1 MTTDLVDRL
10 EEELR
15 RHLLGELPADPSGEL
30 AAQDLRGLLIVHA
43 NWRARRVSPRPRC
56 VHRSTEL
63 GMSPGGSEHRAAI
76 GAIAADIE
84 AGNDLNPRLSR
95 RIDSA
100 YVPVA
105 DRPSR
110 SMPDRGDLDL
120 RHDLDLLLAD
130 WGIHHFHLSTRM
142 RGGRARRTRD
152 LLFAAFRSADA
163 YLIGV
168 YPHGDWAPID
178 AIRTVVRNWPDAGIV
193 HGSRFVLG
201 LATPVRDDDRLGMR
215 AAGINAPIEI
225 DGTVYLPPGL
235 SGAGSPLG
243 AADWAN
249 RVMDGLLDLRRSI
262 ADNPTHLREF
272 LPGGGAACDS
282 EPDWQ
287 PLITQDQFG
296 FVDRRSDIFLTCG
309 SLPP

>member
-1 MTTDLVDRL
+1 M
-10 EEELR
+10 
-15 RHLLGELPADPSGEL
+15 
-30 AAQDLRGLLIVHA
+30 
-43 NWRARRVSPRPRC
+43 SPR
-56 VHRSTEL
+56 S
-63 GMSPGGSEHRAAI
+63 SEHRGAI
-76 GAIAADIE
+76 DAIAADIE

-95 RIDSA
+95 WIDSA

-105 DRPSR
+105 ERPSR

-142 RGGRARRTRD
+142 RGV
-152 LLFAAFRSADA
+152 F
-163 YLIGV
+163 
-168 YPHGDWAPID
+168 
-178 AIRTVVRNWPDAGIV
+178 
-193 HGSRFVLG
+193 G

-235 SGAGSPLG
+235 SSAGSPLD
-243 AADWAN
+243 AADRAN
-249 RVMDGLLDLRRSI
+249 QVMHGLLHLRRSI
-262 ADNPTHLREF
+262 TDNPDHLREL
-272 LPGGGAACDS
+272 LPGGGAAGDS

-296 FVDRRSDIFLTCG
+296 FVDRRSDVFLTCG
-309 SLPP
+309 SLPA